1 MAVTKVRQA
10 SKERRH
16 QLKQTYKWLRND
28 FARCMSFIIN
38 RLKYVVVLTNP
49 KYMDIEDDEED
60 DG

>member
-1 MAVTKVRQA
+1 
-10 SKERRH
+10 
-16 QLKQTYKWLRND
+16 
-28 FARCMSFIIN
+28 MSFIIN